1 MHCSGSILT
10 VQKINFDFSVKTIF
24 RGEVTVL
31 QGKTILITGATGLL
45 GSNLTKECLDRGA
58 RVIALGRSEEKLKG
72 CFAEYLG
79 TGSIVF
85 VAADI
90 SNMDFLFSE
99 PVDYIF
105 HAAGSI
111 EFKTIVN
118 KPMDIIAPNVM
129 GTISCLNLLR
139 QTSPRGRGARR
150 LVYFSSEA
158 VYGRNE
164 TDRTVSEDDTAYTDS
179 LQMARSPYS
188 QSKRMAEVII
198 NGYVKQYGVDAV
210 NVRLSWIYG
219 NARYRSKQ
227 ALFDFIGQALAG
239 KDILIRNP
247 NTPRRDNL
255 YMADAMSAL
264 LLVAEKGISGE
275 TYNIS
280 SNGDKGNYAGA
291 DEIAE
296 TIVDIINKKYGKN
309 SKVIYEFQ
317 PSKREGGVK
326 MDNSK
331 IKQIGWDVSVSLY
344 EGMSKLIE
352 EIKDSVY

>member
-1 MHCSGSILT
+1 M
-10 VQKINFDFSVKTIF
+10 
-24 RGEVTVL
+24 L

-45 GSNLTKECLDRGA
+45 GSNLAKQCLDRGA

-72 CFAEYLG
+72 CFAGYLES
-79 TGSIVF
+79 GSVVV

-90 SNMDFLFSE
+90 SDMNFQITE
-99 PVDYIF
+99 AVDYIF

-118 KPMDIIAPNVM
+118 KPMDIIAPNVL

-139 QTSPRGRGARR
+139 QTPPEGARR

-158 VYGRNE
+158 VYGKNG
-164 TDRTVSEDDTAYTDS
+164 TDRTVSENDTAYADS
-179 LQMARSPYS
+179 LQMARTPYS
-188 QSKRMAEVII
+188 HSKRMAEVIV
-198 NGYVKQYGVDAV
+198 NGYVKQYGLDAV

-219 NARYRSKQ
+219 NAKYRPKQ
-227 ALFDFIGQALAG
+227 ALFDFIQQALAG
-239 KDILIRNP
+239 KDIIIRNP

-275 TYNIS
+275 AYNIS
-280 SNGDKGNYAGA
+280 SNGDKGNYVGA

-309 SKVIYEFQ
+309 IKVIYESQ

-326 MDNSK
+326 MNNSK
-331 IKQIGWDVSVSLY
+331 LKQLGWDVTVSLY
-344 EGMSKLIE
+344 DGMSKLIE
-352 EIKDSVY
+352 EIKNSVY

>member
-1 MHCSGSILT
+1 MLG
-10 VQKINFDFSVKTIF
+10 
-24 RGEVTVL
+24 
-31 QGKTILITGATGLL
+31 GKTVLITGATGLL
-45 GSNLTKECLDRGA
+45 GSNLAKECLDRGA

-72 CFAEYLG
+72 CFAEYCRPEAMAF
-79 TGSIVF
+79 I
-85 VAADI
+85 AADI
-90 SNMDFLFSE
+90 SDMDFSFTE

-118 KPMDIIAPNVM
+118 KPIDIIAPNVM
-129 GTISCLNLLR
+129 GTIACLNLLR
-139 QTSPRGRGARR
+139 AQEQRGNHGR

-158 VYGRNE
+158 VYGRGE

-179 LQMARSPYS
+179 LQMARAPYS
-188 QSKRMAEVII
+188 HSKRMAEVII
-198 NGYVKQYGVDAV
+198 NGYVKQYGLDAV

-219 NARYRSKQ
+219 SAKYRPKQ
-227 ALFDFIGQALAG
+227 ALFDFIQQALAG
-239 KDILIRNP
+239 KDIVIRNP

-264 LLVAEKGISGE
+264 ILAAEKGISGE
-275 TYNIS
+275 AYNIS

-296 TIVDIINKKYGKN
+296 AIVDIINKKYGKN
-309 SKVIYEFQ
+309 LKVVYEFQ
-317 PSKREGGVK
+317 PADHPSKREGGVK

-331 IKQIGWDVSVSLY
+331 LKQLGWDVSVSLY

-352 EIKDSVY
+352 EIKNSVY

>member
-1 MHCSGSILT
+1 M
-10 VQKINFDFSVKTIF
+10 
-24 RGEVTVL
+24 L
-31 QGKTILITGATGLL
+31 QGKTVLITGATGLL
-45 GSNLTKECLDRGA
+45 GSNLAKECLDRRA
-58 RVIALGRSEEKLKG
+58 RVIALGRSEEKFKR
-72 CFAEYLG
+72 CFAEYYG
-79 TGSIVF
+79 TGAIVF
-85 VAADI
+85 VATDI
-90 SNMDFLFSE
+90 SDMDLRLNE
-99 PVDYIF
+99 PVNYIF

-111 EFKTIVN
+111 EFSTIVN
-118 KPMDIIAPNVM
+118 RPMDIIAPNVM

-139 QTSPRGRGARR
+139 AQEQGGNHGR

-158 VYGRNE
+158 VYGKDG
-164 TDRTVSEDDTAYTDS
+164 TDRTVSEDDTGYTDS
-179 LQMARSPYS
+179 IQMARTPYS
-188 QSKRMAEVII
+188 HSKRMAEVIV
-198 NGYVKQYGVDAV
+198 NGYVKQYDVDAV

-219 NARYRSKQ
+219 NAKYRPKQ
-227 ALFDFIGQALAG
+227 ALFDFIQQVLEG
-239 KDILIRNP
+239 KDIIIRNP

-264 LLVAEKGISGE
+264 LLVAKKGISGE
-275 TYNIS
+275 AYNIS

-296 TIVDIINKKYGKN
+296 VIVDIINKKYGKN

-331 IKQIGWDVSVSLY
+331 LKRLGWDVSVSLY

-352 EIKDSVY
+352 EIKNSVY